1 MVIVKII
8 ELVGVST
15 TSWQNAV
22 ENAVQEASKTI
33 RNISG
38 VHVKSYTGKIKDSK
52 IVEYRANVKISF
64 TVER

>member
-15 TSWQNAV
+15 MSWQNAV
-22 ENAVQEASKTI
+22 ENAVKEASTTI
-33 RNISG
+33 RNLSG

-52 IVEYRANVKISF
+52 IVEYRANVKVSF

>member
-22 ENAVQEASKTI
+22 ENAVKEASKTI
-33 RNISG
+33 RNLSG

-52 IVEYRANVKISF
+52 IVEYRANVKVSF

>member
-1 MVIVKII
+1 M
-8 ELVGVST
+8 ST

-22 ENAVQEASKTI
+22 ENAVKEASKTI
-33 RNISG
+33 RNLSG

-52 IVEYRANVKISF
+52 IVEYRANVKVSF

>member
-22 ENAVQEASKTI
+22 ENAVNEASKTI
-33 RNISG
+33 RNLSG

-52 IVEYRANVKISF
+52 IVEYRANVKVSF

>member
-22 ENAVQEASKTI
+22 ENAVKEASRTI
-33 RNISG
+33 RNLSG

-52 IVEYRANVKISF
+52 IVEYRANVKVSF

>member
-1 MVIVKII
+1 MVVVKII

-22 ENAVQEASKTI
+22 ENAVKEASKTI

-52 IVEYRANVKISF
+52 IVEYRANVKVSF